1 MAKRIPRK
9 KRQRRNSP
17 NHSDLYTD
25 ENPKDTIKGLK
36 FATVKDAEASVNKIK
51 RSGRAHNHK
60 TQAAIAMEQRAK
72 AAGKKSAAAV
82 YRKFIEQQKK
92 KTKEKNESLLRSFVK
107 GILQE
112 RNSRFNQMTKEE
124 ITGLRTYLQSCDFM
138 NVDAGGDY
146 EDGDTFV
153 SEAQQK
159 LIEELDDWFGETFPP
174 YGTVNVQV
182 RVDSM
187 LTLPDEGPNKVL
199 KGASYFFEDGLHF
212 IDLILAQMDD
222 GQTLS
227 QLADVAKK
235 VYEVVSHELVHMH
248 QFIKYSKGE
257 PDDSKWT
264 EFKSVYD
271 EASVAA
277 QGGDY
282 FFFDQEDGPSELESF
297 SLQIANELIAD
308 LGKEEAMRMLPS
320 KRARAVQNLGSLKNV
335 SASLQ
340 DMARKNVD
348 FNRPEFLDML
358 KRSRQYIAR
367 MS

>member
-1 MAKRIPRK
+1 MAKRQARK
-9 KRQRRNSP
+9 KGQRRNSP

-25 ENPKDTIKGLK
+25 ENPEGTIKGLK
-36 FATVKDAEASVNKIK
+36 FATIKDAEASVRKIK
-51 RSGRAHNHK
+51 SSNRSHNHK

-82 YRKFIEQQKK
+82 YRSFIEQQKK
-92 KTKEKNESLLRSFVK
+92 KTAAKNESVLRHFIRNI
-107 GILQE
+107 ILE
-112 RNSRFNQMTKEE
+112 KNSRFKQMTKEE
-124 ITGLRTYLQSCDFM
+124 ILGLRSYLQNANFM

-153 SEAQQK
+153 SDAQQT
-159 LIEELDDWFGETFPP
+159 LIEELDDWFGEVFPP

-187 LTLPDEGPNKVL
+187 LTLPDEGLDKVL

-212 IDLILAQMDD
+212 IDLIIAQMED

-227 QLADVAKK
+227 ELGDVAKK

-248 QFIKYSKGE
+248 QFIKFSKGA
-257 PDDSKWT
+257 PTDAKWQ
-264 EFKSVYD
+264 EFKSAYQEGDV
-271 EASVAA
+271 SG

-297 SLQIANELIAD
+297 ALQIANEMIAD
-308 LGKEEAMRMLPS
+308 LGKEEAMSLLPS
-320 KRARAVQNLGSLKNV
+320 RRASAVQNLDTLKPA
-335 SASLQ
+335 SASLRA
-340 DMARKNVD
+340 MERKGVD
-348 FNRPEFLDML
+348 FSRPEFLDML
-358 KRSRQYIAR
+358 KRARQYVSG
-367 MS
+367 M